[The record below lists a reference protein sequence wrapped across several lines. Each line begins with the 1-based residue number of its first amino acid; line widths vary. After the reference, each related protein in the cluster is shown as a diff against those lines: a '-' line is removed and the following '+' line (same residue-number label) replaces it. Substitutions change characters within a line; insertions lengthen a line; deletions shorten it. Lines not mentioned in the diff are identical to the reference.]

1 MDNLLHHLLQTSA
14 NAHPE
19 RTAVVDGPRR
29 ATYGELESKS
39 NQLARVLLDIGV
51 QRGDRIGMYLDKSL
65 EALVSVYGVL
75 KAGAVYVPFDP
86 HAPIAR
92 LAYIARNCD
101 VAVLITGLE
110 KADAWAELLA
120 LGAPV
125 HTVLVVNATD
135 DDPIDRSRLEAR
147 VLTST
152 ELEGSAPTPP
162 SVPTIDQD
170 LAYILYTSGSTGDP
184 KGVKLSH
191 LNGLTFVN
199 WATELVGV
207 GKADRLSSHAPLHF
221 DLSVFD
227 VFAAAR
233 GGARVVLVPPEALV
247 FPAEAAAFIA
257 GTGIT
262 IWYSVPSALSMLVD
276 RGGLSRGD
284 LSHLRVVL
292 FAGEVFP
299 AKYLRRLM
307 GLLPH
312 AFFFNLYGPTE
323 TNVCTAYQVPELP
336 LDLTEPIPIGAA
348 IANTE
353 VFAVTEDG
361 SLAGAGDVGEL
372 YVRGGGVMHGYWGD
386 PERTNRVLVP
396 HPFRHDGRDAVYRTG
411 DIVRLGADG
420 VYHLLGRMDS
430 QIKSR
435 GYRIELGEVEA
446 ALLAHPSVVECA
458 VAAVPDELITNRIV
472 AHVVAGDGVGAS
484 DLIRFCSDRI
494 PRYMVPESIELTDRL
509 PRTSTGKVD
518 RRTLALAGGPDG
530 GQS

>member
-1 MDNLLHHLLQTSA
+1 MDYLLHHLLQTSA

-19 RTAVVDGPRR
+19 RTAVVDGSRR
-29 ATYGELESKS
+29 ATYGELETES
-39 NQLARVLLDIGV
+39 NRMARLLLEIGV
-51 QRGDRIGMYLDKSL
+51 QRGDRIGIYLDKSL
-65 EALVSVYGVL
+65 EALVGIYGIL

-110 KADAWAELLA
+110 KAGSWAELLA

-125 HTVLVVNATD
+125 HTLLVANATD
-135 DDPIDRSRLEAR
+135 DDPIDRSSLEAR

-152 ELEGSAPTPP
+152 GLQDSAPTPP
-162 SVPTIDQD
+162 SVPTIDRD

-191 LNGLTFVN
+191 LNALTFVN
-199 WATELVGV
+199 WAAELFGV
-207 GKADRLSSHAPLHF
+207 GQADRLSSHAPLHF

-257 GTGIT
+257 RTGIT
-262 IWYSVPSALSMLVD
+262 VWYSVPSALSMMVD

-299 AKYLRRLM
+299 TKYLRRLM
-307 GLLPH
+307 ELLPH

-323 TNVCTAYQVPELP
+323 TNVCTAYQVPDISP
-336 LDLTEPIPIGAA
+336 DLTVPIPVGAA

-353 VFAVTEDG
+353 VFAVTEEG
-361 SLAGAGDVGEL
+361 SLAGVGDVGEL
-372 YVRGGGVMHGYWGD
+372 YVRGAGVMQGYWGD

-396 HPFRHDGRDAVYRTG
+396 HPFRHDVRDSVYRTG
-411 DIVRLGADG
+411 DVVRLGADG
-420 VYHLLGRMDS
+420 MYHLLGRLDG

-458 VAAVPDELITNRIV
+458 VTAVPDELITNRIV
-472 AHVVAGDGVGAS
+472 AHVVARDGVEAS
-484 DLIRFCSDRI
+484 DLSRFCSHRI
-494 PRYMVPESIELTDRL
+494 PRYMVPEIIELTDRL

-518 RRTLALAGGPDG
+518 RRGLVLAGRPDG
-530 GQS
+530 EPR